1 MPMIIKFTQTH
12 GFYMIQLNRIFT
24 PLFIS
29 VLGNLVCSAQPDL
42 FSTEATLSY
51 AQHLYKSGNYKTAA
65 LEFERVY
72 AVDSS
77 ENSAFYAL
85 KSYRKAGQLDVGFKR
100 FSALFG
106 NMASVPTK
114 FAEEYSHYL
123 IYANRYHEALE
134 YISEAENL
142 KSDDKTA
149 LSSTAFLYLQNWDGA
164 DSSTSALPN
173 DHPLKKPYERIA
185 KDGAK
190 IKKKSAA
197 LAGILSTA
205 VPGLG
210 RVYTGNWKDGLVSL
224 VFVGTMTW
232 QSYAGF
238 NKNGIES
245 GYGWVFGTLATGFFI
260 GNIYGSAKAANTRN
274 MKNQAILIGKID
286 EAYSAFY

>member
-1 MPMIIKFTQTH
+1 MPMIIKFTPTH
-12 GFYMIQLNRIFT
+12 GFYMIQLNRILT
-24 PLFIS
+24 TLFIS

-106 NMASVPTK
+106 NMASIPTQ

-149 LSSTAFLYLQNWDGA
+149 LSSTAFLYLQKWNAA
-164 DSSTSALPN
+164 DSSIASLPN
-173 DHPLKKPYERIA
+173 DHPLKRPYERIA